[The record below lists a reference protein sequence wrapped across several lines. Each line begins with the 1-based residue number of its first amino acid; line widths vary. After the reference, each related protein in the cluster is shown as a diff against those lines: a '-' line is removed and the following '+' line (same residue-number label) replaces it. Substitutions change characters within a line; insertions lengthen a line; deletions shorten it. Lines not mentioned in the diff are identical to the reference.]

1 MHRERPQGVGVW
13 VDFKSAH
20 PNQYFVVDIRRI
32 IARMRTRR
40 LSVILSLLFFVAAS
54 TVPLAAATVH
64 TYYVAADEVEWNYV
78 PMGING
84 MTGEPFTG
92 YAKLFTERGPH
103 RIGSTY
109 RKAIF
114 REYTDNTF
122 TTLKP
127 HTGVWEHLGTL
138 GPVLRAEVGDTIE
151 VVFKNN
157 ATRPYS
163 MHPHGVFYQK
173 ESEGSNYADGSSYAD
188 KAGVPPGKTHVY
200 TWEVPERAGPGP
212 NDPSSIV
219 WLYHSHA
226 NELKDVESGLIGA
239 MIISRK
245 GMAGPTGRPKDVDR
259 EFVSLFMIYDENNSW
274 YLQHNIDTYTSDP
287 KGVNKLESAP
297 VDDEGNLS
305 LFGSGFSGVNFR
317 ATVNGYMFGNMPM
330 MTMKKGERVRWY
342 VVTLGEG
349 ANLHT
354 PHWHGNTVL
363 DGGRRTDVIFIGP
376 AQMETVD
383 MVPDDPGIWMYH
395 CHFDEHMA
403 AGMVARY
410 EVLP

>member
-1 MHRERPQGVGVW
+1 
-13 VDFKSAH
+13 
-20 PNQYFVVDIRRI
+20 
-32 IARMRTRR
+32 MRTRR
-40 LSVILSLLFFVAAS
+40 LSGILFLLFFVATS
-54 TVPLAAATVH
+54 TVPLGAATVH
-64 TYYVAADEVEWNYV
+64 TYYVAADEVEWNYT
-78 PMGING
+78 PMDMNG
-84 MTGEPFTG
+84 MTGEPFAG

-114 REYTDNTF
+114 REYTDETF
-122 TTLKP
+122 TALKP
-127 HTGVWEHLGTL
+127 RTVEWEHLGIL
-138 GPVLRAEVGDTIE
+138 GPVLRAEVGDTIK

-157 ATRPYS
+157 ATRPYG
-163 MHPHGVFYQK
+163 MHPHGVFYAK

-188 KAGVPPGKTHVY
+188 KAGVPPGKTHIY

-219 WLYHSHA
+219 WLYHSHT

-305 LFGSGFSGVNFR
+305 LFGSGFSAVNFR
-317 ATVNGYMFGNMPM
+317 STINGYMFGNMPM

-349 ANLHT
+349 LNLHT

-410 EVLP
+410 QVLP

>member
-1 MHRERPQGVGVW
+1 
-13 VDFKSAH
+13 
-20 PNQYFVVDIRRI
+20 
-32 IARMRTRR
+32 MRTRR
-40 LSVILSLLFFVAAS
+40 LSVIPSLLFFVAAS
-54 TVPLAAATVH
+54 TIPLAANTVH
-64 TYYVAADEVEWNYV
+64 TYYVAADEVEWNYI

-92 YAKLFTERGPH
+92 YAKLFTEHGPH

-114 REYTDNTF
+114 REYTDEAF

-127 HTGVWEHLGTL
+127 RTAVWEHLGTL
-138 GPVLRAEVGDTIE
+138 GPVLRAEVGDTIK

-173 ESEGSNYADGSSYAD
+173 ESEGSNYADGSSYSD
-188 KAGVPPGKTHVY
+188 KAGVPAGKTHVY
-200 TWEVPERAGPGP
+200 IWKVPERAGPGP